1 MKRYRTK
8 VFRMKFDKLLISL
21 AIFLFSIGT
30 IHGFDTL
37 SPSQLGESM
46 DMPLPQNMLHEATS
60 AGITKSSSHITESI
74 PVESSNGNLGTATA
88 ASGSLGNS
96 GTQQASVGELNVSG
110 PVSLILQDRPIKYL
124 NLELRQSD
132 LSVLGSGT
140 MISGNSAQNVTV
152 SGLVENGKLRLTIA
166 PEGSSELYSL
176 ELQPEGNTL
185 RGSYSVP
192 SADGAQSGSVTG
204 ILSNGAAKLQSPQI
218 LSPQSSAINAG
229 ATRTASTAVAGSVP
243 VQLGQGSRIG
253 STFSSSKSISMS
265 TGVGGSMVSSAS
277 YMSF

>member
-1 MKRYRTK
+1 MKMKRYRTK

-21 AIFLFSIGT
+21 AIFVFSVST
-30 IHGFDTL
+30 IHGIDPM

-46 DMPLPQNMLHEATS
+46 DMPLPQDMLHDATS
-60 AGITKSSSHITESI
+60 AGITKGSSQVTESMPIESSS
-74 PVESSNGNLGTATA
+74 GNLGTAVA
-88 ASGSLGNS
+88 ASDSLGNS
-96 GTQQASVGELNVSG
+96 GTQQTSVGELNVSG
-110 PVSLILQDRPIKYL
+110 PVSLILQDKAVKYL

-132 LSVLGSGT
+132 LSVLGGGS

-166 PEGSSELYSL
+166 PEG
-176 ELQPEGNTL
+176 NTL

-192 SADGAQSGSVTG
+192 SADGAQSGTATG

-218 LSPQSSAINAG
+218 LSPQSSAIAVG
-229 ATRTASTAVAGSVP
+229 ATRTASTTVAGAVP

-277 YMSF
+277 SMSF

>member
-1 MKRYRTK
+1 
-8 VFRMKFDKLLISL
+8 MKFDKLLISL
-21 AIFLFSIGT
+21 AIFVFSIST
-30 IHGFDTL
+30 IHGIDTL

-46 DMPLPQNMLHEATS
+46 DMPLPQDMLHEATS
-60 AGITKSSSHITESI
+60 AGITKSTSQVTESM
-74 PVESSNGNLGTATA
+74 PTESSSGNLGTATA
-88 ASGSLGNS
+88 ASGPLGNS
-96 GTQQASVGELNVSG
+96 GAQQTPVGELNVSG
-110 PVSLILQDRPIKYL
+110 PVSLILQDKAVRYL

-132 LSVLGSGT
+132 LSVQGGGT

-152 SGLVENGKLRLTIA
+152 SGLVENGKLRLTVT

-192 SADGAQSGSVTG
+192 SADGAQSGSATG

-218 LSPQSSAINAG
+218 LSPQSPAIAVG
-229 ATRTASTAVAGSVP
+229 ATRTASTAVAGAEP

-277 YMSF
+277 SMSF